1 MQPDNIGKYKIQGLI
16 GKGAMGAI
24 YKGYDPLISRWV
36 AIKAVTKADMEPSD
50 LQYMISRF
58 RHEARAVGKLVHP
71 RIVQIYDYG
80 EDDLLAYIVM
90 ELVNGKSVHE
100 HLKKGRKFSVK
111 EVGEIIRQLL
121 DGLGYAH
128 MEGVVHRDIKPSNVL
143 INSDGRIKICDFGIA
158 HTESSELTQVGD
170 VLGTPYYMSPEQ
182 FLAQPIDARTDIFS
196 VGVIAYQLLA
206 NKKPFVGNSAEIMQ
220 QIINQ
225 QPADPS
231 LFDEKLAPFDAVI
244 RKALAKKSQ
253 ERYQTAREFSEA
265 FQQAVA
271 TVTGSAATPT
281 SASASTATPAA
292 SSGLLNAA
300 RMIRSHADAAPAAK
314 TPSVPADASG
324 ETLPETPDGMI
335 SLDRSI
341 REARILVVDDEERI
355 LSALKSLFR
364 TRYHV
369 FTTTDGNKALDF
381 LKRHQIHVVIS
392 DQRMPIMPGVEL
404 LRQAREISPNSVR
417 ILLTGYSD
425 LASIVGSINDGEVYR
440 FISKP
445 WDNQDLTRVVSEA
458 VTIAMELADTKKPEI
473 ELPENMKAGVLLINK
488 DEELYRVTKGLLDGM
503 CPVFHAAHMNDAVE
517 IMQEHEIAV
526 VVAEIESDYDET
538 ASMIKLL
545 KQVNPQILTIVLTD
559 ISDSELVIEL
569 INQAQIFRFLNK
581 PVKVK
586 FLKHHIEAAFRQYI
600 AYRDL
605 PVLLNQHRVDDVP
618 EVRESSIGQKFLSG
632 LKVFQGRWFNA
643 G

>member
-1 MQPDNIGKYKIQGLI
+1 MQPRKIGKYEIQGLI
-16 GKGAMGAI
+16 GKGAMGEI

-36 AIKAVTKADMEPSD
+36 AIKAVTKAALDPSN

-58 RHEARAVGKLVHP
+58 RHEAMAVGRLVHP

-80 EDDLLAYIVM
+80 EDDELAYIVM

-100 HLKKGRKFSVK
+100 YLAKGTKFSLH
-111 EVGEIIRQLL
+111 EIGEIIRPLL

-128 MEGVVHRDIKPSNVL
+128 AEGVVHRDIKPSNVL

-158 HTESSELTQVGD
+158 HTESSELTQLGD

-182 FLAQPIDARTDIFS
+182 FLGKQVDARTDIYA
-196 VGVIAYQLLA
+196 VGVIAYELLTG
-206 NKKPFVGNSAEIMQ
+206 KKPFVGNSAEIMQ
-220 QIINQ
+220 QIINKK
-225 QPADPS
+225 PTDPS
-231 LFDEKLAPFDAVI
+231 SINPQLTPLIDRVI
-244 RKALAKKSQ
+244 QKVLSKKC
-253 ERYQTAREFSEA
+253 EDRYQTAREFSDA
-265 FQQAVA
+265 FQQAVKE
-271 TVTGSAATPT
+271 GDKPKAA
-281 SASASTATPAA
+281 PAA
-292 SSGLLNAA
+292 SPAPAVNSGLLNAA
-300 RMIRSHADAAPAAK
+300 RMIRSQPEISAAPKAEQAYED
-314 TPSVPADASG
+314 TLAD
-324 ETLPETPDGMI
+324 TLPDTQDGLI

-341 REARILVVDDEERI
+341 KQARILVVDDEERI

-364 TRYHV
+364 MRYHV

-381 LKRHQIHVVIS
+381 IKRHYIHVIIS

-404 LRQAREISPNSVR
+404 LRQAREISPSSVR

-445 WDNQDLTRVVSEA
+445 WNNQDLTQVVSEA
-458 VTIAMELADTKKPEI
+458 VTIAMELADTRVPEI
-473 ELPENMKAGVLLINK
+473 KLPKRMNAGVLLINK
-488 DEELYRVTKGLLDGM
+488 DDELYRVTRELLDGL
-503 CPVFHAAHMNDAVE
+503 CPVFHARHLNEAVA
-517 IMQEHEIAV
+517 IMQEHEIAI
-526 VVAEIESDYDET
+526 VVAEIEADYNET
-538 ASMIKLL
+538 TAMLKLL

-559 ISDSELVIEL
+559 ISDSEMVIEL

-581 PVKVK
+581 PVKLK
-586 FLKHHIEAAFRQYI
+586 FLKHHILAAFKQYL
-600 AYRDL
+600 AFQDL
-605 PVLLNQHRVDDVP
+605 PILVSQHRVEDAP
-618 EVRESSIGQKFLSG
+618 QVRESSVGQKLLAG